1 VDLEPDYDS
10 DVQHEGSPMSSQTP
24 SGEPPLE
31 PTPPPAEPVAPDP
44 VASEPDAV
52 TARVPLEPDPVAPA
66 VPESSSAPQA
76 PTTPPPPEP
85 GPVEPPQPT
94 AGLIS
99 AQPVGTSEIQAGPP
113 PNAPLVAWA
122 APDDQAAFPVAE
134 GLVIAGTF
142 TRLVAY
148 AADLLLLGS
157 IGLAVNGALGLFDTG
172 RDATT
177 AVIVAGVLVGVDF
190 LYFVGLWTSGFQ
202 ATLGMRML
210 RLRILG
216 AATAGTLSVNDG
228 VLRWLALSGAVGIL
242 TLVPGLSGF
251 LGLLSLIW
259 LVVLLGTTALNPLH
273 QGLHDRWARSVVVQ
287 PAPGGSGAAFATC
300 LILVVFVFILLPIL
314 ALFLAGD
321 QVAHL
326 LSQIGESI

>member
-1 VDLEPDYDS
+1 VDLAPDYDS
-10 DVQHEGSPMSSQTP
+10 DVQHEGDPMSSQTP

-31 PTPPPAEPVAPDP
+31 PTPPPTDP

-52 TARVPLEPDPVAPA
+52 TARVPVPDAAAPDAEPTAPA
-66 VPESSSAPQA
+66 SPAPGELA
-76 PTTPPPPEP
+76 PAPL
-85 GPVEPPQPT
+85 EPPQAS

-99 AQPVGTSEIQAGPP
+99 AQPVGPAGAQAGPP
-113 PNAPLVAWA
+113 PNEPLVAWA
-122 APDDQAAFPVAE
+122 APTGPAAIPVTE

-142 TRLVAY
+142 SRLVAY
-148 AADLLLLGS
+148 SADLLFLGA
-157 IGLAVNGALGLFDTG
+157 IGVAVNGALGLFDTG
-172 RDATT
+172 RDGTLAL
-177 AVIVAGVLVGVDF
+177 IVAGVLIAVDF

-216 AATAGTLSVNDG
+216 ANTASTLSLNDG
-228 VLRWLALSGAVGIL
+228 LLRWLALSGAVGIL

-251 LGLLSLIW
+251 LGLLSLVW

-314 ALFLAGD
+314 ALLLAGD

-326 LSQIGESI
+326 LSQIGQSI

>member
-1 VDLEPDYDS
+1 V
-10 DVQHEGSPMSSQTP
+10 G
-24 SGEPPLE
+24 
-31 PTPPPAEPVAPDP
+31 PAGA
-44 VASEPDAV
+44 
-52 TARVPLEPDPVAPA
+52 
-66 VPESSSAPQA
+66 
-76 PTTPPPPEP
+76 
-85 GPVEPPQPT
+85 
-94 AGLIS
+94 
-99 AQPVGTSEIQAGPP
+99 QAGPP

-122 APDDQAAFPVAE
+122 APTGPAAVPVTE
-134 GLVIAGTF
+134 GFVIAGTF
-142 TRLVAY
+142 SRLVAY
-148 AADLLLLGS
+148 SADLLFLGA
-157 IGLAVNGALGLFDTG
+157 IGVAVNGALGLFDTG
-172 RDATT
+172 RNGTLAL
-177 AVIVAGVLVGVDF
+177 IVAGVLIAVDF

-216 AATAGTLSVNDG
+216 ANTASTLSINDG
-228 VLRWLALSGAVGIL
+228 LLRWLALSGAVGIL

-251 LGLLSLIW
+251 LGLLSLVW

-314 ALFLAGD
+314 ALLMAGD

-326 LSQIGESI
+326 LSQIGQSI

>member
-1 VDLEPDYDS
+1 
-10 DVQHEGSPMSSQTP
+10 MSSQTP

-31 PTPPPAEPVAPDP
+31 PTPPPTEP

-52 TARVPLEPDPVAPA
+52 TARVP
-66 VPESSSAPQA
+66 VPEAGEPAEPASSTAPE
-76 PTTPPPPEP
+76 T
-85 GPVEPPQPT
+85 PQPAALAPPS
-94 AGLIS
+94 AGIIS
-99 AQPVGTSEIQAGPP
+99 AQPVGPAGAETGPP
-113 PNAPLVAWA
+113 PTKPLVAWA
-122 APDDQAAFPVAE
+122 APAAAAAIPVTE

-148 AADLLLLGS
+148 AADLLLLGA
-157 IGLAVNGALGLFDTG
+157 IGVAVNGALGLFDTE
-172 RDATT
+172 RDGTLAL
-177 AVIVAGVLVGVDF
+177 IVAGVLIGVDF
-190 LYFVGLWTSGFQ
+190 LYFVGLWTSGLQ

-216 AATAGTLSVNDG
+216 ATTASTLSINDAL
-228 VLRWLALSGAVGIL
+228 LRWLALSGAVGIL
-242 TLVPGLSGF
+242 TLVPGLAGF
-251 LGLLSLIW
+251 LGLLSLVW

-314 ALFLAGD
+314 ALLMAGD
-321 QVAHL
+321 QVVQL
-326 LSQIGESI
+326 LSQIGQSI

>member
-1 VDLEPDYDS
+1 VDLGPDYDS
-10 DVQHEGSPMSSQTP
+10 DVQQEGDPMSSQTP
-24 SGEPPLE
+24 SGEPPPE
-31 PTPPPAEPVAPDP
+31 PTPPPTEP

-52 TARVPLEPDPVAPA
+52 TARVPVQDAAAPDRAEPASPAPEEPAPA
-66 VPESSSAPQA
+66 PL
-76 PTTPPPPEP
+76 
-85 GPVEPPQPT
+85 EPPQPS

-99 AQPVGTSEIQAGPP
+99 AQPVGPAGAQAGPP

-122 APDDQAAFPVAE
+122 APTGPAAVPVTE
-134 GLVIAGTF
+134 GFVIAGTF
-142 TRLVAY
+142 SRLVAY
-148 AADLLLLGS
+148 SADLLFLGA
-157 IGLAVNGALGLFDTG
+157 IGVAVNGALGLFETG
-172 RDATT
+172 RDGTLAL
-177 AVIVAGVLVGVDF
+177 IVAGVLIAVDF

-216 AATAGTLSVNDG
+216 ANTASTLSVNDG
-228 VLRWLALSGAVGIL
+228 LLRWLALSGAVGIL

-251 LGLLSLIW
+251 LGLLSLVW

-314 ALFLAGD
+314 ALLLAGD

-326 LSQIGESI
+326 LSQIGQSI